1 MMKMSWKTT
10 TFSKKHPTFI
20 GLRNTICTTVLGN
33 IIMSRPVADFARVSL
48 HSFYIVRPVIH

>member
-1 MMKMSWKTT
+1 MSWKTT